1 MSGIIL
7 VGILS
12 GMIFGALAMLLRR
25 AAAPIILLPIL
36 LAPILYLFVW
46 RDAIM
51 GHCLFASTFGTPACS
66 PTRDFFAFTLAHAS
80 DAILVLMAHLGTAVV
95 TVVLLS
101 AFRSGLDRLW
111 HIAAQ
116 ARRAKTRQALESS
129 QA

>member
-1 MSGIIL
+1 MRS
-7 VGILS
+7 
-12 GMIFGALAMLLRR
+12 
-25 AAAPIILLPIL
+25 
-36 LAPILYLFVW
+36 W
-46 RDAIM
+46 
-51 GHCLFASTFGTPACS
+51 GTACS
-66 PTRDFFAFTLAHAS
+66 PALSAHQPARQRDFFAFTLAHAS